1 VVHPHA
7 FVNEKLVSHAIR
19 TAVFFNKKNILRDE
33 VMDNHGKG
41 HRLLLTRTVE
51 TVGTLKIVAGLTKSR
66 LLGTPC
72 AFRLVFRKLDPPN

>member
-1 VVHPHA
+1 MVHPHA
-7 FVNEKLVSHAIR
+7 FANEKLVNHAIR
-19 TAVFFNKKNILRDE
+19 TAVLKNILRDE